1 MAVRAHQKA
10 LVGCWKLAAAAA
22 AAGRRCAAIF
32 VPSNASVD
40 SGAGGR
46 PSEAQLLANID
57 AITAPVRSD
66 MEIMNANLMS
76 IVGERHPMLMA
87 AAEQIFGAGGKK
99 LRPVLC
105 FLVARATAQAQG
117 IRCVR
122 LARAGCFS
130 GAWAD
135 AASPLRRA
143 AS

>member
-1 MAVRAHQKA
+1 MAARAHQKA

-117 IRCVR
+117 LRRVR